1 MKKTFKNVSSESG
14 EITVQLNQAKLSF
27 HVESGAEFTLESS
40 EGVEVVFSSSSQ
52 DANLVIEP
60 V

>member
-40 EGVEVVFSSSSQ
+40 EGVEVAFSSASQ

>member
-40 EGVEVVFSSSSQ
+40 EGVEVAFSSTSQ

>member
-1 MKKTFKNVSSESG
+1 MKKTFKNVSPESG

-27 HVESGAEFTLESS
+27 HVESGAEFTLESR
-40 EGVEVVFSSSSQ
+40 EGTDVVFSSASQ
-52 DANLVIEP
+52 DANLVIEA

>member
-14 EITVQLNQAKLSF
+14 EITVQFNQAKLSF

-40 EGVEVVFSSSSQ
+40 ERTDVVFSSTSP
-52 DANLVIEP
+52 DVNLVIEP